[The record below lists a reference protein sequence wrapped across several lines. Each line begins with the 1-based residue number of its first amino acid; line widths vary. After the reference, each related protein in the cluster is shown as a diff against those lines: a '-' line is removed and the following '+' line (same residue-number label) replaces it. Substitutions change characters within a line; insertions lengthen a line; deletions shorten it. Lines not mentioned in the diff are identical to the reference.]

1 MSQPFDLDTCRYQD
15 MFLNHELRSVFRRNY
30 SVYMEKY
37 VKMWESARD
46 PQRLWNSETRD
57 YVFDPADEETGY
69 GLVSTKKI

>member
-1 MSQPFDLDTCRYQD
+1 
-15 MFLNHELRSVFRRNY
+15 
-30 SVYMEKY
+30 MEKY
-37 VKMWESARD
+37 IKMWESARD